1 LAHLARINSRQWR
14 QYESDCNRE
23 NAIVTGMRYLR
34 VFDRESVTTYAQAA
48 ELLGVSRQRVYQF
61 VSLVTKLPAEVHDV
75 LLSNEDRALARH
87 FTERR
92 LRPLA
97 RLDSNED
104 ELAAFEAM
112 LGELYDRAEARNG
125 TALAH
130 HVTASPKTDQA
141 SH

>member
-1 LAHLARINSRQWR
+1 MTRYYSRTCSEGLPLVRGQVPAELAHLARINSRQWR

-87 FTERR
+87 FT
-92 LRPLA
+92 
-97 RLDSNED
+97 
-104 ELAAFEAM
+104 
-112 LGELYDRAEARNG
+112 
-125 TALAH
+125 
-130 HVTASPKTDQA
+130 
-141 SH
+141 